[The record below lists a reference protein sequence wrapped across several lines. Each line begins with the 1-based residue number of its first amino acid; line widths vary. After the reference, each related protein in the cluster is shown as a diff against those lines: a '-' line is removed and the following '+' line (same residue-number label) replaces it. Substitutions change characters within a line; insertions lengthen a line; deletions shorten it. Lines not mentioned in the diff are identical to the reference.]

1 MSGAKRLLGGLLDL
15 LFPPKCALCGR
26 LLDRE
31 SDLCRD
37 CRKETEE
44 FPAGAPKKHPDQK
57 TGPQFLDS
65 FTAVW
70 YYKGKVRDGILNL
83 KFHYRVDLAAP
94 FGRAVAMK
102 LLREQPRDCDCI
114 TWAPVSSL
122 RKFRRGYDQSELI
135 ARTVGKELGLPVKRL
150 LKKRRNTRAQST
162 LTKEQRWANVLGAY
176 VCVNKDAV
184 CGKRVLLIDDVFTT
198 GATTQECA
206 KVLLTAGAKSVACA
220 AVASASKN
228 EE

>member
-31 SDLCRD
+31 TDLCRD

-70 YYKGKVRDGILNL
+70 YYKGKVREGILNL

-102 LLREQPRDCDCI
+102 LLRERPGDFDCI

-135 ARTVGKELGLPVKRL
+135 ARTAGRELGLPVKHL

-162 LTKEQRWANVLGAY
+162 LTKEQRRVNVLGAY

-184 CGKRVLLIDDVFTT
+184 RGKRVPRTASLFTQT
-198 GATTQECA
+198 
-206 KVLLTAGAKSVACA
+206 
-220 AVASASKN
+220 
-228 EE
+228 

>member
-1 MSGAKRLLGGLLDL
+1 
-15 LFPPKCALCGR
+15 
-26 LLDRE
+26 
-31 SDLCRD
+31 
-37 CRKETEE
+37 
-44 FPAGAPKKHPDQK
+44 
-57 TGPQFLDS
+57 
-65 FTAVW
+65 
-70 YYKGKVRDGILNL
+70 
-83 KFHYRVDLAAP
+83 
-94 FGRAVAMK
+94 MK
-102 LLREQPRDCDCI
+102 LLREHPGDFDCI

-122 RKFRRGYDQSELI
+122 RKLRRGYDQSELI
-135 ARTVGKELGLPVKRL
+135 ASTVAKELGLPVKRL

-162 LTKEQRWANVLGAY
+162 LTKEQRRANVLGAY

-198 GATTQECA
+198 GATAQECA